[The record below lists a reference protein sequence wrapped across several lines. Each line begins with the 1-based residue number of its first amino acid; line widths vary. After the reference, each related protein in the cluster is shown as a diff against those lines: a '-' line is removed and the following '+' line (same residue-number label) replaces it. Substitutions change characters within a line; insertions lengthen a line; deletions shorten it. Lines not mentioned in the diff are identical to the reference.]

1 MEDDGNY
8 IRVDLYDLN
17 VPQLF
22 KGTECALPG
31 VYWNMRRLDQAEE
44 AGHVGAQAGNRS

>member
-1 MEDDGNY
+1 M
-8 IRVDLYDLN
+8 RVDPYDLSE
-17 VPQLF
+17 PQLF
-22 KGTECALPG
+22 KGTEFALTG